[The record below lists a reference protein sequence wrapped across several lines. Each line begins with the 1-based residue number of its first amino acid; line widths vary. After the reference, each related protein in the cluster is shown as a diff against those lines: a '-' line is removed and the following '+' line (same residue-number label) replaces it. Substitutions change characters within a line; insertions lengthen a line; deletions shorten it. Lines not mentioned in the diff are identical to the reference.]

1 MSCSCNCQNVISISS
16 STATADGYVLE
27 SSNTPTLVNGGKYIV
42 VIPDNVLVS
51 TTEITPVSISINS
64 VSYPLID
71 RCIGNDVYSDQIRF
85 INQSNCCNKVMRVV
99 FGTSPAHFKVI
110 SQVLPRSSATP
121 NE

>member
-1 MSCSCNCQNVISISS
+1 MSCLCNCQNVINISS
-16 STATADGYVLE
+16 SSATEDGYVLE
-27 SSNTPTLVNGGKYIV
+27 SGSTPTLVNGGKYIV

-51 TTEITPVSISINS
+51 TTEITPVSISIDS

-99 FGTSPAHFKVI
+99 YGTSPTHFKVI
-110 SQVLPRSSATP
+110 SQILPKSSATP